1 MQCTKVRRSVPANL
15 VQVGVLKMVQ
25 RKSASAVR
33 RRVWRVS
40 EAAPLGEFVYPDE
53 LAARPPAAE
62 VDGEPVDPGWRMSSF
77 ELTHGLSA
85 SEGVWDLT
93 AGNVK

>member
-1 MQCTKVRRSVPANL
+1 
-15 VQVGVLKMVQ
+15 MVQ

-77 ELTHGLSA
+77 ELTHGLEV
-85 SEGVWDLT
+85 SETPADTVPGDVFDELFRR
-93 AGNVK
+93 

>member
-1 MQCTKVRRSVPANL
+1 MI
-15 VQVGVLKMVQ
+15 Q

-53 LAARPPAAE
+53 LTAQPPAI
-62 VDGEPVDPGWRMSSF
+62 DGEPVDPGWRMSSF
-77 ELTHGLSA
+77 ELTHGLEV
-85 SEGVWDLT
+85 SETPADTVPGDVFDELFRR
-93 AGNVK
+93 

>member
-1 MQCTKVRRSVPANL
+1 
-15 VQVGVLKMVQ
+15 MVQ

-53 LAARPPAAE
+53 LAARSATSNS
-62 VDGEPVDPGWRMSSF
+62 EPVDPGWRMSSF
-77 ELTHGLSA
+77 ELTHGLEV
-85 SEGVWDLT
+85 SEAPADTVPGDVFDELFRR
-93 AGNVK
+93 

>member
-1 MQCTKVRRSVPANL
+1 
-15 VQVGVLKMVQ
+15 MVQ

-53 LAARPPAAE
+53 LTARPPAI
-62 VDGEPVDPGWRMSSF
+62 DGEPVDPGWRMSSF
-77 ELTHGLSA
+77 ELTHGLEV
-85 SEGVWDLT
+85 SETPADTVPGDVFDELFRR
-93 AGNVK
+93 

>member
-1 MQCTKVRRSVPANL
+1 
-15 VQVGVLKMVQ
+15 MVQ

-62 VDGEPVDPGWRMSSF
+62 VDGEPVDPGWCMSSF
-77 ELTHGLSA
+77 ELTHGLEV
-85 SEGVWDLT
+85 SETPADTVPGDVFDELFRR
-93 AGNVK
+93 